1 MQQIGH
7 VIGSRLDPVFSGKLH
22 DLEHRGAIDTVVI
35 PSADLSRRRL
45 RATTRGGLELA
56 IALPRDEKLYDG
68 AILVLNDDHAVVVR
82 AATERWLR
90 LEPASTADAIE
101 LGYHAGNLH
110 WRVRFDGG
118 CLLVALEGCP
128 EDYMAHIEPMIAS
141 KRVHVSILDGDDADV
156 HHHDHDHH
164 GHHHHRHDHGHHPHG
179 SPDH

>member
-7 VIGSRLDPVFSGKLH
+7 VIGSRLDPAFSGKLH
-22 DLEHRGAIDTVVI
+22 DLEHHGAVDTVVI

-118 CLLVALEGCP
+118 CLLVALEGRP
-128 EDYMAHIEPMIAS
+128 QDYVARIEPMIAS